1 MRSRFLFGAIAIL
14 IGAVCVRLG
23 FWQLDRLK
31 ERRIRNAAVAARSGM
46 PAVDVATLRG
56 DTSELR
62 FRRAR
67 ITGIADYAHELVLG
81 NRTRD
86 GSPGVNYLTPVRIPG
101 RDTAVLVNRGWVYSP
116 DATTPVAGDWREG
129 DTVTFEGY
137 VDVLMPGPAAPVHP
151 ERPRA
156 LPRATLASARAR
168 VPYPVAGIYLVAL
181 LPADSARD
189 HVPARV
195 VLPPITDEGSHL
207 SYAFQWFFFSTV
219 AFVGAGIAMKRPR

>member
-1 MRSRFLFGAIAIL
+1 MRSRFVFGAIAIV

-31 ERRIRNAAVAARSGM
+31 ERRTRNAAVAARSAM
-46 PAVDVATLRG
+46 PAVDVASLRG

-67 ITGIADYAHELVLG
+67 ITGVADYANELVLG
-81 NRTRD
+81 NRTRE

-101 RDTAVLVNRGWVYSP
+101 RDTAILVNRGWVYSP

-137 VDVLMPGPAAPVHP
+137 VDVLAPGPAAPVHP
-151 ERPRA
+151 ERPHA
-156 LPRATLASARAR
+156 LPRATLASARSR

-181 LPADSARD
+181 LPADSAGGR
-189 HVPARV
+189 VPARI

-207 SYAFQWFFFSTV
+207 GYAFQWFFFSTV
-219 AFVGAGIAMKRPR
+219 AFVGAGIAMRKPR

>member
-1 MRSRFLFGAIAIL
+1 MRSRFLFGAIAIV

-31 ERRIRNAAVAARSGM
+31 ERRIRNAAVAARSGL

-56 DTSELR
+56 DTSTLR

-81 NRTRD
+81 NRTRE

-101 RDTAVLVNRGWVYSP
+101 RDTAILVNRGWVYSP
-116 DATTPVAGDWREG
+116 DATTPTGGDWREA

-137 VDVLMPGPAAPVHP
+137 VDVLMPGPAAAVHP
-151 ERPRA
+151 ARPRA

-168 VPYPVAGIYLVAL
+168 VPYPISGVYLVAL
-181 LPADSARD
+181 DPADSARD
-189 HVPARV
+189 HVPARI

-207 SYAFQWFFFSTV
+207 GYAFQWFFFSTV
-219 AFVGAGIAMKRPR
+219 AFVGAGIAMRRPR

>member
-1 MRSRFLFGAIAIL
+1 MRSRFLFGAIAIVL
-14 IGAVCVRLG
+14 GAVCVRLG

-46 PAVDVATLRG
+46 PAVDVASLRG

-67 ITGIADYAHELVLG
+67 ITGVADYAHELVLG

-137 VDVLMPGPAAPVHP
+137 VDVLMPGAAAAVHP

-207 SYAFQWFFFSTV
+207 GYAFQWFFFSTV
-219 AFVGAGIAMKRPR
+219 AFVGAGIAMKKPR